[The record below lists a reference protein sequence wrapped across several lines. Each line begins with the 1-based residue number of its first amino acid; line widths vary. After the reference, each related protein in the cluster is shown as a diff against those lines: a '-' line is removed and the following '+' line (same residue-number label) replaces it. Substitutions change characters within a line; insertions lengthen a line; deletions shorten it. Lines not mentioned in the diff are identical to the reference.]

1 VKAICYVC
9 GWGGCFNKMAKHL
22 TAHHNN
28 YYGGCYNSYNL
39 RAVEVAENVQSDDED
54 EEEVSGDDKDE
65 EEASGED
72 KEEKSDSESNGDDE
86 EEVAEEGGKGKGDTK
101 HDEDEEDNKKPAAV
115 AEKGKVVSVGGEEKN
130 AVGTAVKASKS
141 KGEKVAAEA
150 VAISPRRST
159 RLAEAKS
166 NRN

>member
-1 VKAICYVC
+1 
-9 GWGGCFNKMAKHL
+9 MAKHL

-39 RAVEVAENVQSDDED
+39 SAVEVAENVPSDDED
-54 EEEVSGDDKDE
+54 EEEASGDDEDK

-72 KEEKSDSESNGDDE
+72 EEEEKSESESDDDE
-86 EEVAEEGGKGKGDTK
+86 EEGAEEGGKGKGDTK
-101 HDEDEEDNKKPAAV
+101 RDEDEEDNKKPAAV
-115 AEKGKVVSVGGEEKN
+115 AEKGKGVSVGGEEKN
-130 AVGTAVKASKS
+130 AGGTAVKASKS

-159 RLAEAKS
+159 RLAKAKS